1 MIYYCEVSQLR
12 HFVAVFISY
21 LFDYFSLFTDI
32 CPFCFC
38 FGIIYSDMDSF
49 ADCTETY
56 ICDIFPKSLGVVY
69 ASQFPF
75 LSLPHLMSKELI
87 SVGMKIHASGRY
99 TLLPGISKSLSIA
112 KPSM

>member
-1 MIYYCEVSQLR
+1 MIYYCEVSQFR

-69 ASQFPF
+69 ASQFPIF
-75 LSLPHLMSKELI
+75 ISATLDEQGIDFCGNEDTCFGAVHLI
-87 SVGMKIHASGRY
+87 TGG
-99 TLLPGISKSLSIA
+99 
-112 KPSM
+112 